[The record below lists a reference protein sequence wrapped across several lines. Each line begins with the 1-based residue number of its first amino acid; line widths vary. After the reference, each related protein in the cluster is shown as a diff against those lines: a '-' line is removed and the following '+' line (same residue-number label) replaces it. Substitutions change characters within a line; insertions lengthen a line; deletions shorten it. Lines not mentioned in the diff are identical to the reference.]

1 MGTVSRAAPLPLQEC
16 KVRASLLLK
25 ELGSPDTSRATRAAE
40 RLRALPLFERQ
51 SVAELLARK
60 DSVQRKHALAVIA
73 REQGY
78 ASWAE
83 LKEARE
89 KDAAPAVDF
98 EALLS
103 RVGGLF
109 LNRWFP
115 SYEDALASL
124 RADGGYLFP
133 FREQFF
139 VCEANLLTA
148 LGVDVADPDWARAG
162 PDWMAPL
169 DAAAHRRLAER
180 LARIAQAARAAKRAS
195 SPSHSS
201 TRKVSMSS
209 EESPA
214 NAAPQSGGGKASRS
228 EMKRAY
234 KEKPPPMGVFAV
246 RNRANGKVLV
256 GSSLNVPGALN
267 RIRFELTT
275 GMPRIPALLE
285 DWKRHGADN
294 FSFEVLDVL
303 TPPEEPGVDLKEELR
318 VLESLWLE
326 RLKPYGDAGY
336 NEPPPAA

>member
-1 MGTVSRAAPLPLQEC
+1 MGTVSRAAAPLSLQEC

-25 ELGSPDTSRATRAAE
+25 ELGSPEVSRATRAAE
-40 RLRALPLFERQ
+40 RLRTLPPFASL
-51 SVAELLARK
+51 SPGELIARR

-73 REQGY
+73 REQGF

-83 LKEARE
+83 LKAARE
-89 KDAAPAVDF
+89 ADAASGVDF

-115 SYEDALASL
+115 TYEAALASL

-133 FREQFF
+133 FRQQFF
-139 VCEANLLTA
+139 VCEASLLET
-148 LGVDVADPDWARAG
+148 LGVDVTDPDWARTG
-162 PDWMAPL
+162 PDWMEPL
-169 DAAAHRRLAER
+169 DRAAHARLAER
-180 LARIAQAARAAKRAS
+180 LARLAES
-195 SPSHSS
+195 LPSNRN
-201 TRKVSMSS
+201 RKVPMSS
-209 EESPA
+209 DNPSA
-214 NAAPQSGGGKASRS
+214 NPQSAGGKANRS
-228 EMKRAY
+228 ELKRAY

-256 GSSLNVPGALN
+256 GSSLNVEGSLN

-285 DWKRHGADN
+285 DWKRYGADN

-303 TPPEEPGVDLKEELR
+303 PPAEEPGGDPKEELK
-318 VLESLWLE
+318 VLEALWLD

-336 NEPPPAA
+336 NEPPPPEPVKKS